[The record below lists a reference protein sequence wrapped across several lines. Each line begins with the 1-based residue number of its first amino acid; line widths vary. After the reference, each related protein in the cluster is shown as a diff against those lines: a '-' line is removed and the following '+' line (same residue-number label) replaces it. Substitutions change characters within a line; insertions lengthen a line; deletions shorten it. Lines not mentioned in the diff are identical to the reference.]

1 MGDGLISIVIK
12 WQGKEYELDGLE
24 GSTSVED
31 VKKQLQ
37 DKTSVRCENQKLIGL
52 KHKKAGTAVVDA
64 TVLSDLN
71 LKKNAK
77 IMMMGTVDEEIE
89 KANQRPEDL
98 PDVVDDFDIPTM
110 DEMPTEQREE
120 FLAKI
125 ERRVK
130 EYKVEVFNP
139 PEENKKLL
147 VLDIDYTLFDHR
159 SVAENGHELMRPYL
173 HEFLEAAYQN
183 YNIVIWSATGM
194 KWITAKMEELGVKNN
209 PNYKIVAFL
218 DSLAMITVETKKYGL
233 IETKPLGV
241 IWGKYPHLFSE
252 KNSLLID
259 DLKRNFLM
267 SPKNGLKIRPFA
279 KAHRN
284 KDTDKELLNLI
295 PFLQFLSMQE
305 DFTKIDFD
313 KWESYCSI

>member
-1 MGDGLISIVIK
+1 
-12 WQGKEYELDGLE
+12 
-24 GSTSVED
+24 
-31 VKKQLQ
+31 
-37 DKTSVRCENQKLIGL
+37 
-52 KHKKAGTAVVDA
+52 
-64 TVLSDLN
+64 
-71 LKKNAK
+71 
-77 IMMMGTVDEEIE
+77 
-89 KANQRPEDL
+89 
-98 PDVVDDFDIPTM
+98 
-110 DEMPTEQREE
+110 
-120 FLAKI
+120 
-125 ERRVK
+125 
-130 EYKVEVFNP
+130 
-139 PEENKKLL
+139 
-147 VLDIDYTLFDHR
+147 
-159 SVAENGHELMRPYL
+159 
-173 HEFLEAAYQN
+173 
-183 YNIVIWSATGM
+183 
-194 KWITAKMEELGVKNN
+194 
-209 PNYKIVAFL
+209 
-218 DSLAMITVETKKYGL
+218 MITVETKKYGL